1 MGSDILEIG
10 INTVK
15 LIVIFLMMVQAVPIL
30 VWIERRGS
38 AFIQMRF
45 GPNRVGPL
53 GLTQLL
59 ADAVKFLF
67 KESFVPKN
75 ATKILFLS
83 APVLALIPAALTF
96 TALPLSIPIEVEQF
110 EFLGKIWG
118 GYTFSF
124 SGFDIDIGIIYIL
137 AVSSLGTYGI
147 LIAGWASGNKY
158 SLLGSL
164 RASAQMI
171 SYELSLSLSLVGILM
186 IYATFNFYE
195 MVNIQQVPMFA
206 NTALEYSTW
215 FLPRWGIF
223 LQPVGAMLF
232 LVAMFAETNRLPFDL
247 PETESE
253 LVAGFHTEY
262 GGFKMLIFF
271 MGEYGHM
278 IVSSVL
284 FTLLF
289 LGGWGVPMV
298 TESSLH
304 AFIATYVE
312 NGTLINILKAGFFH
326 MVLVSKVAILMWLF
340 VWVRWTLP
348 RFRYDKLMQ
357 FGWKTLLPLSLAN
370 VAVTAIVVFLIK
382 TKFGG

>member
-10 INTVK
+10 INTTK
-15 LIVIFLMMVQAVPIL
+15 LIVIFLMMVQAVPIM

-59 ADAVKFLF
+59 ADAVKFIF
-67 KESFVPKN
+67 KESFVPKKGI
-75 ATKILFLS
+75 KILFLS
-83 APVLALIPAALTF
+83 APVLALLPAALTF
-96 TALPLSIPIEVEQF
+96 TALPLSVPINIESF
-110 EFLGKIWG
+110 ELFGKTWG
-118 GYTFSF
+118 DYTFSF
-124 SGFDIDIGIIYIL
+124 SGFDIEIGIVYIL
-137 AVSSLGTYGI
+137 AISSLGAYGI
-147 LIAGWASGNKY
+147 LIAGYASGNKY
-158 SLLGSL
+158 SLLGAV

-171 SYELSLSLSLVGILM
+171 SYELSLSLSLIGILM
-186 IYATFNFYE
+186 IYATFNFYD
-195 MVNIQQVPMFA
+195 MVSFQQVPLFA
-206 NTALEYSTW
+206 NTTLENTFW

-223 LQPVGAMLF
+223 LQPLGALLF
-232 LVAMFAETNRLPFDL
+232 LVAIFAETNRLPFDL

-278 IVSSVL
+278 IVASVL
-284 FTLLF
+284 FTLMF
-289 LGGWGVPMV
+289 LGGWGLPMV
-298 TESSLH
+298 TESSVH
-304 AFIATYVE
+304 DFISSYVDS
-312 NGTLINILKAGFFH
+312 TTSINILKALFFH
-326 MVLVSKVAILMWLF
+326 MVLITKVACLMWLF

-357 FGWKTLLPLSLAN
+357 FGWKTLLPFALAN
-370 VAVTAIVVFLIK
+370 VAVTAMIVFLIK
-382 TKFGG
+382 TKV

>member
-1 MGSDILEIG
+1 MGSDILEIS
-10 INTVK
+10 INTIK
-15 LIVIFLMMVQAVPIL
+15 LVVIFLMMVQAVPIL

-75 ATKILFLS
+75 AVKILFLS

-96 TALPLSIPIEVEQF
+96 TALPLSIPIEVEPF
-110 EFLGKIWG
+110 EFLGKTWG
-118 GYTFSF
+118 GYTFNF

-137 AVSSLGTYGI
+137 AISSLGTYGI

-195 MVNIQQVPMFA
+195 MVSFQQVPMFA

-284 FTLLF
+284 FALLF
-289 LGGWGVPMV
+289 LGGWGLPMV
-298 TESSLH
+298 TDNSLH
-304 AFIATYVE
+304 AFIATHVE
-312 NGTLINILKAGFFH
+312 NTTMINILKAGFFH
-326 MVLVSKVAILMWLF
+326 MVLVSKVAVLMWLF

-348 RFRYDKLMQ
+348 RFKYDKLMQ
-357 FGWKTLLPLSLAN
+357 FGWGTLLPLSLAN

>member
-1 MGSDILEIG
+1 MGSDILEIS
-10 INTVK
+10 INTIK
-15 LIVIFLMMVQAVPIL
+15 LIAIFLMMVQAVPLL

-53 GLTQLL
+53 GLMQLL
-59 ADAVKFLF
+59 ADAVKFIF
-67 KESFVPKN
+67 KESFVPK
-75 ATKILFLS
+75 KGIKFLFLL
-83 APVLALIPAALTF
+83 APVLALLPAALTF
-96 TALPLSIPIEVEQF
+96 TALPLSIPITTESF
-110 EFLGKIWG
+110 ELFGKTWG

-137 AVSSLGTYGI
+137 AILSLGAYGI
-147 LIAGWASGNKY
+147 LIAGFASGNKY

-171 SYELSLSLSLVGILM
+171 SYELSLSLSLVGMLM
-186 IYATFNFYE
+186 IYATFNFYD
-195 MVNIQQVPMFA
+195 MVSFQQVPLFA
-206 NTALEYSTW
+206 NTTLEYSFW

-223 LQPVGAMLF
+223 FQPLGALLF
-232 LVAMFAETNRLPFDL
+232 LVAIFAETNRLPFDL

-278 IVSSVL
+278 MVASVL
-284 FTLLF
+284 FVLMF
-289 LGGWGVPMV
+289 LGGWGLPMV
-298 TESSLH
+298 TENSVH
-304 AFIATYVE
+304 DFIATYVD
-312 NGTLINILKAGFFH
+312 GTTSINILKALFFH
-326 MVLVSKVAILMWLF
+326 IVLISKVACLMWLF

-357 FGWKTLLPLSLAN
+357 FGWKTLLPLALAN
-370 VAVTAIVVFLIK
+370 VAITAVIVFLIK
-382 TKFGG
+382 TKGLG